1 MKTTGE
7 TFKFNSPINWEHS
20 SGAVATIS
28 QDTESTFELFT
39 KEGNIP
45 STGYGQIEW
54 TFTDDSQQPGIEHIG
69 VWWTNNNLDDYDG
82 VFELPK
88 QAIEFIQSLGVQVRP
103 DFTC

>member
-1 MKTTGE
+1 MHTTGKIV
-7 TFKFNSPINWEHS
+7 KFNSPVNWEHS

-39 KEGNIP
+39 KAGDIP

-54 TFTDDSQQPGIEHIG
+54 TFTDELQQPGIEHIG
-69 VWWTNNNLDDYDG
+69 IWWTSNKLDDYGG

-88 QAIEFIQSLGVQVRP
+88 QAIEFIQSLGIQVGP